1 MSCDEYRG
9 KIIDLAA
16 GELSPKAAERVR
28 RHLAACTEC
37 TRELAET
44 ERLLGSARQA
54 LELEAPALKAPSDAP
69 ATRRARL
76 GWRIPAWAAAA
87 GMLICAV
94 TGASLGY
101 IEGRGGAAAEPEP
114 PHVRVA
120 DATSDFWNMRSDTIA
135 RLRSVSRQRL
145 EGSRVGLH
153 AGDGQSETE
162 QGRGQQ

>member
-1 MSCDEYRG
+1 MSCDEYRDE
-9 KIIDLAA
+9 IIDLAA
-16 GELSPKAAERVR
+16 GELSPKDAERVR
-28 RHLAACTEC
+28 GHLAACADC
-37 TRELAET
+37 SRELAET
-44 ERLLGSARQA
+44 ELLLGVARQA
-54 LELEAPALKAPSDAP
+54 LEREAPALKAPPDVVA
-69 ATRRARL
+69 RKRARP

-101 IEGRGGAAAEPEP
+101 IEGRGAGAQPER

-120 DATSDFWNMRSDTIA
+120 AATSDFWNMRSDTIA
-135 RLRSVSRQRL
+135 RLKSASRQRL
-145 EGSRVGLH
+145 EGSKVGLH